1 MFPVDQHYLN
11 HPEDLWDG
19 PINDILVDLQ
29 SEVILEG
36 ERQIHALQASTDA
49 SIAHLQCAAH
59 EMPVSTE
66 DEVYF
71 GPSLKHI
78 CETRLTKD
86 ADGW

>member
-1 MFPVDQHYLN
+1 M
-11 HPEDLWDG
+11 
-19 PINDILVDLQ
+19 
-29 SEVILEG
+29 
-36 ERQIHALQASTDA
+36 
-49 SIAHLQCAAH
+49 IAHLQCAAH
-59 EMPVSTE
+59 EMPVSAE